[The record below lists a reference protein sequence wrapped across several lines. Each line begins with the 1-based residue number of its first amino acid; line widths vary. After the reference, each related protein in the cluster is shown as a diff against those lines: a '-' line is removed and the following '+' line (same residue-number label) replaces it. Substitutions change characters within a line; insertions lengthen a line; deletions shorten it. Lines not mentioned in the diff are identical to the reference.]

1 MSDSDYLSRRAMN
14 AVLGFSVAYAIYP
27 VMAAATTV
35 GTVVTAGASAYGAVK
50 ELIAVNTI
58 TTDYWVCAA
67 DFDTTTNFQLFR
79 IDIGTGVATVFTTS
93 RMQVQL
99 DTTAATANLTRFMA
113 GPFPAWVPG
122 NMQLV
127 ARATGTGAKVV
138 GVSVTTATGL

>member
-1 MSDSDYLSRRAMN
+1 MASLFGRRVEN
-14 AVLGFSVAYAIYP
+14 ALLGFTVAYAIYP
-27 VMAAATTV
+27 VMAATTIA
-35 GTVVTAGASAYGAVK
+35 GTVVTSGAGAFGATK
-50 ELIAVNTI
+50 ELIAAAAI
-58 TTDYWVCAA
+58 GSDYWVCAA
-67 DFDTTTNFQLFR
+67 DFDTAGAAQVYR
-79 IDIGTGVATVFTTS
+79 IDIGTGVASAFTTS

-99 DTTAATANLTRFMA
+99 DTTAATCNLTRFMA

>member
-1 MSDSDYLSRRAMN
+1 MPSLFGKRLEN
-14 AVLGFSVAYAIYP
+14 ALLGFTVAYAIYP
-27 VMAAATTV
+27 VMAATTIA
-35 GTVVTAGASAYGAVK
+35 GTVVTSGAGAFGATK
-50 ELIAVNTI
+50 ELIAAAAI
-58 TTDYWVCAA
+58 GSDYWVCAA
-67 DFDTTTNFQLFR
+67 DFDTAGAAQVYR
-79 IDIGTGVATVFTTS
+79 IDIGTGVASAFTTS

-99 DTTAATANLTRFMA
+99 DTTAATCNLTRFMA